1 MPGCSRELVVIV
13 TRDDNRIGLDAV
25 EFAAKARELDAADG
39 TGAGRT
45 CATQPICNV

>member
-25 EFAAKARELDAADG
+25 EFASKARELDAGDG
-39 TGAGRT
+39 TDAGRAR
-45 CATQPICNV
+45 ATQPICSI